1 MDGVVYLHDGSF
13 EGLLNA
19 VALAVKDNR
28 PVTAIAE
35 QKDYVPTLF
44 DTVVV
49 ARPDPEQAE
58 RLLNYLERL
67 GSRAA
72 TLAVN
77 GYLGEDKDVGMHLY
91 NFVLLCLTHGINSVH
106 CHSDCSVRYLDDLC
120 RRVSFEAHRLNGLIR
135 FRILEGGLLY
145 APFRSDH
152 KVIGYCANHF
162 RQRLAARSWILHDIG
177 RDIALFWDQETL
189 QPVRIDKELTDYIAR
204 NGELPDSQLTD
215 AERHYQ
221 GLWRGFH
228 AAVSLEDRKNQ
239 ALQRKLL
246 PRRYWHYLVEIP
258 G

>member
-35 QKDYVPTLF
+35 QKDYVPRLF
-44 DTVVV
+44 DTIVV
-49 ARPDPEQAE
+49 AQSDPDQAE
-58 RLLNYLERL
+58 RLLNYLARL

-72 TLAVN
+72 ALAVN

-91 NFVLLCLTHGINSVH
+91 NFVLLCLTQGINSVNF
-106 CHSDCSVRYLDDLC
+106 HSDSSVRYLDDLC

-135 FRILEGGLLY
+135 FRILAGGLQY

-162 RQRLAARSWILHDIG
+162 RQRLTTRSWILHDIG
-177 RDIALFWDQETL
+177 REIALFWDQETL
-189 QPVRIDKELTDYIAR
+189 QPVSVDRELTDYVAL
-204 NGELPDSQLTD
+204 NGELPASYLTD
-215 AERHYQ
+215 AEQYYQ
-221 GLWRGFH
+221 ELWRGFH
-228 AAVSLEDRKNQ
+228 TTVSLGDRKNQ
-239 ALQRKLL
+239 ALQRQFL
-246 PRRYWHYLVEIP
+246 PRRYWQYLVEIP